1 MRGLRPRV
9 EAPLDPR
16 TTLSGAAERGLQT
29 LRAPRY
35 DLPASLVLALVLAH
49 DPPPPP
55 SSSLTPTY
63 FLFIPSSSTFS
74 ACTLGD
80 HFFSISSDLSYLCK
94 KYFSYN
100 RLFFS
105 KRDLASVTFDDVSRC
120 LTKLLFFSK
129 KDLASVTFDD
139 VSGCLTRKRL
149 FFSKR
154 IS

>member
-9 EAPLDPR
+9 EVQLDPR

-49 DPPPPP
+49 DPLP
-55 SSSLTPTY
+55 SPSPFPSLTY

-80 HFFSISSDLSYLCK
+80 HFFFVSSPRLVASNLSYLRK
-94 KYFSYN
+94 KYFHDNEKPS
-100 RLFFS
+100 
-105 KRDLASVTFDDVSRC
+105 
-120 LTKLLFFSK
+120 LLLKK
-129 KDLASVTFDD
+129 KDLVT
-139 VSGCLTRKRL
+139 CKRNV
-149 FFSKR
+149 
-154 IS
+154 